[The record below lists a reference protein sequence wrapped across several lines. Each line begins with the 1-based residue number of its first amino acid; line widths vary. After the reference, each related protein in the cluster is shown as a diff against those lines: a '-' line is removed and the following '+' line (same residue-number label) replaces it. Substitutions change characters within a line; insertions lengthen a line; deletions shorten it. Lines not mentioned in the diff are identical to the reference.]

1 MFPFFFFGHCL
12 FWTFYDYSV
21 GQLDVVWGDLVQKP
35 CQICRKSESSVMSAC
50 EWSSESE
57 PRRFVGAPSKSDP
70 FDPKRTADSQ
80 AETEDPFAKAH
91 GFWSIFWGGKSSPNG
106 RSKSPCLDSL
116 VSWAKSWN
124 CWPPETC
131 WNLLKLWSSCPSPF
145 LDFFSLFL
153 DGTSHDESHA
163 VHKDQTCWA
172 IVRIFH
178 FVTLIKFISKIYFYL
193 IFFEICDILLWLSLR
208 FNGKRQKMLKT
219 LQVSKLAPCHVDKA
233 GHRLPACAWQYL
245 QKMAMYISQLHGW
258 MVKKHM
264 WFEISYIGIWKQ
276 HADLVKA
283 HWSQVAELIFPP
295 AKNPEPNSHRFFFGN
310 KKAHIFRRSQVDHPN
325 FWNQVYKLQTE
336 RDIYEWYGLSP
347 LDSSDVAKKWGGNF
361 GRWWFCSMLWVLV
374 ETECQK
380 VFFLPRL
387 DAKNFKIT
395 SGHMLGMREGYL
407 DLQWQVMIDCALIL
421 WMLLWMLLFI
431 GPIQCL
437 RFSENG
443 WAVVGDG
450 GQMSSHQNPDHLLH
464 I

>member
-1 MFPFFFFGHCL
+1 MFFARKNRKLLRNSYGFLSGKTLSRGQPSSDFRYVRDKTTRYLLCQVARPGCRDPQEVYESELVDKATNYCNRCFQKDF
-12 FWTFYDYSV
+12 FWTLLILDSFYDYSV
-21 GQLDVVWGDLVQKP
+21 GQLDVVWGDLVQKR

-57 PRRFVGAPSKSDP
+57 PHRFVGAPSKSDP

-131 WNLLKLWSSCPSPF
+131 WNLLKLWSSGPSPF

-178 FVTLIKFISKIYFYL
+178 FVTLITFISKIYFYL

-258 MVKKHM
+258 MFKKTYVIRDFVH
-264 WFEISYIGIWKQ
+264 WYLKRTYRFSQSSLKSSYRG
-276 HADLVKA
+276 D
-283 HWSQVAELIFPP
+283 FPTSKKP
-295 AKNPEPNSHRFFFGN
+295 GAKLPPFFFFWPQKNSHLPPLSGWS
-310 KKAHIFRRSQVDHPN
+310 SQ
-325 FWNQVYKLQTE
+325 FLE
-336 RDIYEWYGLSP
+336 
-347 LDSSDVAKKWGGNF
+347 SS
-361 GRWWFCSMLWVLV
+361 L
-374 ETECQK
+374 
-380 VFFLPRL
+380 
-387 DAKNFKIT
+387 
-395 SGHMLGMREGYL
+395 
-407 DLQWQVMIDCALIL
+407 
-421 WMLLWMLLFI
+421 
-431 GPIQCL
+431 
-437 RFSENG
+437 
-443 WAVVGDG
+443 
-450 GQMSSHQNPDHLLH
+450 
-464 I
+464 